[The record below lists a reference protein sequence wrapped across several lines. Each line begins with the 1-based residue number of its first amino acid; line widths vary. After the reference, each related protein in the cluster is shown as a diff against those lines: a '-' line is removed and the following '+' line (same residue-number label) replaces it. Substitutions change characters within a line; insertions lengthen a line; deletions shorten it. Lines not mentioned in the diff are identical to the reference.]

1 MTKTPAS
8 PSPGP
13 WADPERP
20 ERDVFEPHNG
30 HTTTPEDYLAIHIGE
45 GNELEGEN
53 YITVHGPN
61 QEANAKLVAAAPEML
76 EALRM
81 AEQFAGLPHM
91 DDAALQMC
99 IDRGL
104 DHEKGL
110 GKGKAAFTLSLR
122 AIIRKAEGKS

>member
-61 QEANAKLVAAAPEML
+61 QEANARLVASAPEML
-76 EALRM
+76 SMLKWLEEITDVPEAHCSCHIAPPCSDCVEYGAIREAM
-81 AEQFAGLPHM
+81 KNTR
-91 DDAALQMC
+91 AL
-99 IDRGL
+99 I
-104 DHEKGL
+104 
-110 GKGKAAFTLSLR
+110 A
-122 AIIRKAEGKS
+122 KAEGKS